1 MVTLARTSPLCL
13 QNHGESGE
21 TPYVVHNPM
30 AFVKHAH
37 GNTLWETRSRYGSG
51 LSVLREGFFR
61 SPRPRSPPL
70 ASGAGRARE
79 VPRDAV
85 GPSGTSAAPGAG
97 AASGK
102 HLM

>member
-1 MVTLARTSPLCL
+1 
-13 QNHGESGE
+13 
-21 TPYVVHNPM
+21 M

-51 LSVLREGFFR
+51 LSVLREGF
-61 SPRPRSPPL
+61 PLNGQVARPRSPPL

-85 GPSGTSAAPGAG
+85 GLGPSGTSAAPGAG